1 MIPLLYA
8 LGALLL
14 GSIVPR
20 LASNFLPVLHS
31 TITVNAAIGIY
42 SAIASGM
49 ITLTGIVFSLTIV
62 MVQFS
67 ATAYSPRLV
76 LWVVRDP
83 VMSHAIGVFTATFL
97 YALTALAWVDR
108 AGSGKVPLV
117 GELIVTALLILSI
130 IMFICLLQRVA
141 LLQVGRM
148 LIFTG
153 NQGRKVIESLYPPLT
168 APVLRTVAENMQK
181 DSRRVLLH
189 HGEPKIL
196 QAVDIPRLTSLAAN
210 YECLINLVVCIGDA
224 VLDTTPILHVHG
236 VESPAERELMSAI
249 ELGAERT
256 FEQDPKYALRLL
268 VDIAIKALSPAINDP
283 TTAVQ
288 ALDQIED
295 LLIRLAHRRLEI
307 GSFGDAKG
315 NLRVIVAFPT
325 WEDFLRLAFDEILFC
340 GATSIQVMR
349 RMKALVNE
357 LDSILPEERR
367 PAIRE
372 WQERLQS
379 SVERSFVDQQ
389 NKLDASAEDRQ
400 GLGNTRFSDVRRNL
414 PS

>member
-20 LASNFLPVLHS
+20 VASVLLPVLHS

-76 LWVVRDP
+76 LWVVRDR

-108 AGSGKVPLV
+108 GGSGKVPLI
-117 GELIVTALLILSI
+117 GELVVTALLILSI

-153 NQGRKVIESLYPPLT
+153 NQGRRVIESLYPPLT
-168 APVLRTVAENMQK
+168 ATQARTVGERLHEQ
-181 DSRRVLLH
+181 SPRVFQH
-189 HGEPKIL
+189 NGEPKIL
-196 QAVDIPRLTSLAAN
+196 QAVDIPCLTELAAKH
-210 YECLINLVVCIGDA
+210 ECLIELVVCIGDA
-224 VLDTTPILHVHG
+224 ILETTPILHVYG
-236 VESPAERELMSAI
+236 ADSPPESELMSAI

-307 GSFGDAKG
+307 GSFHDADG
-315 NLRVIVAFPT
+315 YLRLLVGFPT

-349 RMKALVNE
+349 RMKALINE
-357 LDSILPEERR
+357 LRSVLPEERR
-367 PAIRE
+367 PALRQWE
-372 WQERLQS
+372 ERLQS
-379 SVERSFVDQQ
+379 SVDRSFVDQQ
-389 NKLDASAEDRQ
+389 EKLDASAEDRQ
-400 GLGNTRFSDVRRNL
+400 GLGNTRFTAGTRRL
-414 PS
+414 AS

>member
-1 MIPLLYA
+1 VIPLLYA
-8 LGALLL
+8 FGALLL

-20 LASNFLPVLHS
+20 LASGLLPGLHS
-31 TITVNAAIGIY
+31 TITVSAAICIY
-42 SAIASGM
+42 SSIASGM

-97 YALTALAWVDR
+97 YAITALAWVDR
-108 AGSGKVPLV
+108 GGSGKVPLI

-130 IMFICLLQRVA
+130 IMFISLLQRVA

-153 NQGRKVIESLYPPLT
+153 NQGRDVIESLYPPLNVPPFRKVPRALNAT
-168 APVLRTVAENMQK
+168 
-181 DSRRVLLH
+181 SRHVLLH
-189 HGEPKIL
+189 HGEPEIV
-196 QAVDIPRLTSLAAN
+196 QAINIPHLIELARKH
-210 YECLINLVVCIGDA
+210 ECVVELVACVGDA
-224 VLDTTPILHVHG
+224 VLVTSPILYVLG
-236 VESPAERELMSAI
+236 SDAPPEEELRSAI
-249 ELGAERT
+249 ELGPERT

-307 GSFGDAKG
+307 GSFCDAEG
-315 NLRVIVAFPT
+315 NLRVLAIFPT
-325 WEDFLRLAFDEILFC
+325 WEDFLRLAFDEIRFC

-349 RMKALVNE
+349 RMKALVSE
-357 LDSILPEERR
+357 LSSVLPEERR
-367 PAIRE
+367 PAIRQWE
-372 WQERLQS
+372 ERLQS

-389 NKLDASAEDRQ
+389 DRLDASTEDRQ
-400 GLGNTRFSDVRRNL
+400 GLGNTRSVNGTQGL
-414 PS
+414 AS

>member
-1 MIPLLYA
+1 LLYA
-8 LGALLL
+8 FGALLL
-14 GSIVPR
+14 GSVVPR
-20 LASNFLPVLHS
+20 LAYLPGFHS

-76 LWVVRDP
+76 LWVARDP
-83 VMSHAIGVFTATFL
+83 VMSHAMGVFTATFL

-117 GELIVTALLILSI
+117 GEVIVTALLIVSV
-130 IMFICLLQRVA
+130 IMFISLLQRVA

-153 NQGRKVIESLYPPLT
+153 NQGRQVIESLYPPLAT
-168 APVLRTVAENMQK
+168 PPSLGSAELVNAPPVQTLF
-181 DSRRVLLH
+181 H
-189 HGEPKIL
+189 HGQPRIV
-196 QAVDIPRLTSLAAN
+196 QAVDIPALTEMAIRRRCAI
-210 YECLINLVVCIGDA
+210 ELVASVGDA
-224 VLDTTPILHVHG
+224 VLDTTPILHVFG
-236 VESPAERELMSAI
+236 SEAPPSEDELRSAI

-256 FEQDPKYALRLL
+256 FEQDPKYAIRLL

-295 LLIRLAHRRLEI
+295 LLIRLANRRLEI
-307 GSFGDAKG
+307 GAFRDAGG
-315 NLRVIVAFPT
+315 NLRVLVTFPT
-325 WEDFLRLAFDEILFC
+325 WEDFLRLAFDEIRFC

-357 LDSILPEERR
+357 LSSILPEERR
-367 PAIRE
+367 PAIRY

-379 SVERSFVDQQ
+379 TVERSFLDQQ
-389 NKLDASAEDRQ
+389 DKLDASAEDRQ
-400 GLGNTRFSDVRRNL
+400 GLGNTRSMKESAPTR
-414 PS
+414 SAA